1 MSKVKAILYCL
12 AVLMVAG
19 IGIGLV
25 SYHRLREEP
34 RALHSVLPKNGD
46 VSLNRIHHVA
56 TRDGVKEWTLD
67 AESAQYEK
75 AGSKTVFKDIC
86 VTFFLDD
93 GKTIR
98 LNSCGGG
105 VLTDTK
111 DMEVWGDVVARSGT
125 YELNTDKLRYQH
137 KTQTIFTETPVV
149 IKGGGMEIT
158 GDSLTFNLQTEQVVV
173 LGRVKAVFESLTL

>member
-1 MSKVKAILYCL
+1 MSRVKIVLYCL
-12 AVLMVAG
+12 IGLTFAG
-19 IGIGLV
+19 IGFGLV
-25 SYHRLREEP
+25 SYLHLREEP
-34 RALHSVLPKNGD
+34 EALHSVLPKGSD

-98 LNSCGGG
+98 LNSCGG
-105 VLTDTK
+105 VVFTDTK
-111 DMEVWGDVVARSGT
+111 DMEVWGEVVARSGT
-125 YELNTDKLRYQH
+125 DEVNTYKLRYQH